1 LPPCE
6 SLHTVFESTG
16 FEHGG
21 NDTRRCHHE
30 LTGLP
35 PDQRLAQVIVQREAG
50 ERLVGRRSAK

>member
-1 LPPCE
+1 
-6 SLHTVFESTG
+6 LHTVFESTG

-35 PDQRLAQVIVQREAG
+35 PDRRPAQV
-50 ERLVGRRSAK
+50 